1 MRQPFSD
8 KLEKIWNKRVY
19 LILNSSEKRE
29 LIRISNAARIY
40 SGPEGKVISALSE
53 ANLVVNE
60 GEFVALIGP
69 SGSGKTTLLQII
81 GALMQ
86 PDKGSV
92 LINGYNIGE
101 MDQKQQA
108 LFRNKYI
115 GFIFQSFHLQPNWSC
130 RDNVLLPMLFRDHP
144 LVEASAA
151 AGGML
156 NAVGLGAYIHHL
168 PGQLSGG
175 QKQRVAVARAMIT
188 QPPILLAD
196 EPTGNLDPKTGGEI
210 INLILNLHKNRKT
223 TVVVATH
230 DEAIAEVAERKIY
243 LSDGRIVG

>member
-1 MRQPFSD
+1 MLPDRGT
-8 KLEKIWNKRVY
+8 V
-19 LILNSSEKRE
+19 
-29 LIRISNAARIY
+29 
-40 SGPEGKVISALSE
+40 KVNGCNLS
-53 ANLVVNE
+53 
-60 GEFVALIGP
+60 
-69 SGSGKTTLLQII
+69 
-81 GALMQ
+81 
-86 PDKGSV
+86 
-92 LINGYNIGE
+92 E
-101 MDQKQQA
+101 MDQKQRA

-156 NAVGLGAYIHHL
+156 NAVGLGNYIHHL

-210 INLILNLHKNRKT
+210 INLILNLHKHRRT

-230 DEAIAEVAERKIY
+230 DEAIADAAERKIY
-243 LSDGRIVG
+243 LDDGRIVG